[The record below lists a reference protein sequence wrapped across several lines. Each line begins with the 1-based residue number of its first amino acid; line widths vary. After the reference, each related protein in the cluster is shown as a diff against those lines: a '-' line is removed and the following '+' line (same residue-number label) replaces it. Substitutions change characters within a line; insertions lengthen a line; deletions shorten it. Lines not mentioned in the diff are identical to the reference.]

1 VDYGDRTLRITRRI
15 GASRTDGRISCKQV
29 AGLWREGCLSRCG
42 HGYHF
47 GSANDGLL
55 NDRGWPINPVI
66 WIWGGFLLFI
76 LLVLALDLG
85 VLNRKAHVVSV
96 KEALTF
102 TVAVLVLA
110 IAFDVFVYF
119 AYENHW
125 LGLGQHVDR
134 VDGVINDGRL
144 AAVKF
149 FTGYI
154 IEVSL
159 SADNVFVIAMIFEH
173 LRVPAQYQ
181 HRVLFWG
188 ILGAL
193 VMRGTMIGLGAQLV
207 SRYHWILYVFGVF
220 LVYTALKMLWSK
232 SDEAADPDEAIVMRL
247 IRRVFP
253 VCEDYRE
260 SHFMV
265 RDHGRLMLTPLAVSL
280 VLVET
285 TDLIFAVDSIPAIFA
300 ITTDPFIVFTSNVFA
315 ILGLRSL
322 YFALAG
328 AIAKFRYLKVSLAAI
343 LGLVGVKMLAAEW
356 LKDVIGPS
364 FNFYLLGIVALILAV
379 GVIASMIVT
388 RREEQS
394 GEPTN

>member
-1 VDYGDRTLRITRRI
+1 MWV
-15 GASRTDGRISCKQV
+15 
-29 AGLWREGCLSRCG
+29 
-42 HGYHF
+42 
-47 GSANDGLL
+47 
-55 NDRGWPINPVI
+55 
-66 WIWGGFLLFI
+66 WGGFLLFI

-85 VLNRKAHVVSV
+85 VLNRRAHVVSV
-96 KEALTF
+96 KEALAF
-102 TVAVLVLA
+102 TLGVLA
-110 IAFDVFVYF
+110 LATLFDVFVYF
-119 AYENHW
+119 AYQNHW
-125 LGLGQHVDR
+125 LGLGQQVDR
-134 VDGVINDGRL
+134 VDGVVNDGRL

-173 LRVPAQYQ
+173 MRVPAKFQ

-207 SRYHWILYVFGVF
+207 SRYHWVLYVFGVF
-220 LVYTALKMLWSK
+220 LVYTAIKMLWAR
-232 SDEAADPDEAIVMRL
+232 SDGMADPDETLVMRL
-247 IRRVFP
+247 VRRVFP
-253 VCEDYRE
+253 VCQDYRE
-260 SHFMV
+260 SRFLV
-265 RDHGRLMLTPLAVSL
+265 RDAGRWMLTPLAVSL

-322 YFALAG
+322 YFALSG

-343 LGLVGVKMLAAEW
+343 LGLVGLKMLAAEW
-356 LKDVIGPS
+356 LKDIIGPS
-364 FNFYLLGIVALILAV
+364 FNFYLLGIVAVILGV
-379 GVIASMIVT
+379 GVLASVIVT
-388 RREEQS
+388 RREDRHA
-394 GEPTN
+394 EPAK

>member
-1 VDYGDRTLRITRRI
+1 MWV
-15 GASRTDGRISCKQV
+15 
-29 AGLWREGCLSRCG
+29 
-42 HGYHF
+42 
-47 GSANDGLL
+47 
-55 NDRGWPINPVI
+55 
-66 WIWGGFLLFI
+66 WGGFLLFI

-96 KEALTF
+96 KEALAFTF
-102 TVAVLVLA
+102 GVLA
-110 IAFDVFVYF
+110 LATLFDVFVYF
-119 AYENHW
+119 AYQNHW

-134 VDGVINDGRL
+134 VDGVVNDGRL

-173 LRVPAQYQ
+173 MRVPAKLQ

-207 SRYHWILYVFGVF
+207 SRYHWVLYVFGVF
-220 LVYTALKMLWSK
+220 LVYTALKMLWTK
-232 SDEAADPDEAIVMRL
+232 SDEMADPDEALVMRL
-247 IRRVFP
+247 VRRVFP

-260 SHFMV
+260 SRFLV
-265 RDHGRLMLTPLAVSL
+265 RDAGRWMLTPLAVSL

-322 YFALAG
+322 YFALSS

-343 LGLVGVKMLAAEW
+343 LGLVGLKMLAAEW

-364 FNFYLLGIVALILAV
+364 FNFYLLGIVAVILGIGAL
-379 GVIASMIVT
+379 ASIIVT
-388 RREEQS
+388 RREDRQA
-394 GEPTN
+394 EPAK

>member
-1 VDYGDRTLRITRRI
+1 MWV
-15 GASRTDGRISCKQV
+15 
-29 AGLWREGCLSRCG
+29 
-42 HGYHF
+42 
-47 GSANDGLL
+47 
-55 NDRGWPINPVI
+55 
-66 WIWGGFLLFI
+66 WGGFLLFI

-96 KEALTF
+96 KEALAFTF
-102 TVAVLVLA
+102 GVLA
-110 IAFDVFVYF
+110 LATLFDGFVYF
-119 AYENHW
+119 AYQNHW
-125 LGLGQHVDR
+125 LGLGQHIDR
-134 VDGVINDGRL
+134 VDGVVNDGRL

-149 FTGYI
+149 FTGYV

-173 LRVPAQYQ
+173 MRVPAKLQ

-193 VMRGTMIGLGAQLV
+193 VMRGTMISLGAQLV
-207 SRYHWILYVFGVF
+207 SRYHWVLYVFGVF
-220 LVYTALKMLWSK
+220 LVYTALKMLWAR
-232 SDEAADPDEAIVMRL
+232 SDEIAGPDEALVMRVV
-247 IRRVFP
+247 RRVFP
-253 VCEDYRE
+253 VCQDYRE
-260 SHFMV
+260 ARFLV
-265 RDHGRLMLTPLAVSL
+265 RDAGRWMLTPLAVSL

-322 YFALAG
+322 YFALSG

-364 FNFYLLGIVALILAV
+364 FNFYLLGIVAVILGV
-379 GVIASMIVT
+379 GVLASVIVA
-388 RREEQS
+388 RREDRQV
-394 GEPTN
+394 EPAK

>member
-1 VDYGDRTLRITRRI
+1 
-15 GASRTDGRISCKQV
+15 
-29 AGLWREGCLSRCG
+29 
-42 HGYHF
+42 
-47 GSANDGLL
+47 
-55 NDRGWPINPVI
+55 VI
-66 WIWGGFLLFI
+66 WIWGGFILFI

-85 VLNRKAHVVSV
+85 VLNRNAHVVSV
-96 KEALTF
+96 KEALMF
-102 TVAVLVLA
+102 TVAVVILA
-110 IAFDVFVYF
+110 LLFAVFVYF

-125 LGLGQHVDR
+125 LGLGQHVDK
-134 VDGVINDGRL
+134 VDRLINDGRL

-149 FTGYI
+149 VTGYI

-173 LRVPAQYQ
+173 LAVPAKFQ

-193 VMRGTMIGLGAQLV
+193 VMRGTMIGVGAQLV
-207 SRYHWILYVFGVF
+207 SRYHWVLYIFGLF

-232 SDEAADPDEAIVMRL
+232 TDEMADPDEALVMRL
-247 IRRVFP
+247 VRRVVP
-253 VCEDYRE
+253 VCENYRE
-260 SHFMV
+260 SRFLI
-265 RDHGRLMLTPLAVSL
+265 REGGRLMLTPLAVAL

-328 AIAKFRYLKVSLAAI
+328 AIAKFRYLKVSLSAI

-356 LKDVIGPS
+356 LNDVIGPN
-364 FNFYLLGIVALILAV
+364 FNFYLLGVVALILGI
-379 GVIASMIVT
+379 GVLASVIVT
-388 RREEQS
+388 RREEAAAKQ
-394 GEPTN
+394 

>member
-1 VDYGDRTLRITRRI
+1 M
-15 GASRTDGRISCKQV
+15 
-29 AGLWREGCLSRCG
+29 
-42 HGYHF
+42 
-47 GSANDGLL
+47 
-55 NDRGWPINPVI
+55 

-85 VLNRKAHVVSV
+85 VLNRNAHIVTV
-96 KEALTF
+96 KEALVF
-102 TVAVLVLA
+102 TGAVFLMA
-110 IAFDVFVYF
+110 MAFDAFVYF

-125 LGLGQHVDR
+125 LGLGQHLDR

-173 LRVPAQYQ
+173 LRVPAKYQ

-193 VMRGTMIGLGAQLV
+193 AMRGTMIGLGAQLV
-207 SRYHWILYVFGVF
+207 SRYHWILYVFGLF

-232 SDEAADPDEAIVMRL
+232 SDEAADPDEAVVMRL
-247 IRRVFP
+247 VRRVFP
-253 VCEDYRE
+253 VCQDYRG
-260 SHFMV
+260 SHFVV
-265 RDHGRLMLTPLAVSL
+265 REKGRLMLTPLAVAL

-356 LKDVIGPS
+356 LKRTIGPS
-364 FNFYLLGIVALILAV
+364 FNFYLLGMVALILAI
-379 GVIASMIVT
+379 GVVASIVVT
-388 RREEQS
+388 RREARLTE
-394 GEPTN
+394 TRA